1 MRQWQQRIWDILD
14 AAPEGDRLSQLE
26 SAFMLTLILLNAF
39 AVVVGTVESVAEAY
53 SQWLSAFEVFSIVIF
68 TLEYVGRLWSCVVV
82 EKYAQPVFGRLRF
95 AVSFDALVDFL
106 SILPFYLSFLVLD
119 LRILRLLRLFRLFRL
134 LKLTRYASA
143 LVLLK
148 DTLHAR
154 RAELGVTMLLLLI
167 VLIVAA
173 TLMYFA
179 EKNAQP
185 DKFADIPSAMWW
197 AVITLTTIGY
207 GDVFPVTVMGKFIGS
222 FIAILGIGFVAL
234 PTGIISVGFV
244 EELRAYRERLKK
256 EKQQHDTQSVM
267 CRCPHCG
274 KELEL
279 RLPSEHRSS

>member
-1 MRQWQQRIWDILD
+1 MHQWQQRIWDILD
-14 AAPEGDRLSQLE
+14 VAPEGDRLSQLE
-26 SAFMLTLILLNAF
+26 STFMLVLILCNAL
-39 AVVVGTVESVAEAY
+39 AVVVGSIESIEAEY
-53 SQWLSAFEVFSIVIF
+53 GKWLSAFEVFSIMIF

-82 EKYAQPVFGRLRF
+82 EKYAHPVFGRLRF
-95 AVSFDALVDFL
+95 AVSFDALVDLL
-106 SILPFYLSFLVLD
+106 SILPFYLSPLVLD

-134 LKLTRYASA
+134 LKLTRYATA

-148 DTLHAR
+148 DALHAR
-154 RAELGVTMLLLLI
+154 RAELGTTTLLMLVI
-167 VLIVAA
+167 LIVAA

-179 EKNAQP
+179 EKDAQP

-207 GDVFPVTVMGKFIGS
+207 GDVFPVTVLGKLIGG
-222 FIAILGIGFVAL
+222 FIAVLGIGFVAL

-244 EELRAYRERLKK
+244 EELRAHRERLRK
-256 EKQQHDTQSVM
+256 ETQWHDTQLVT

-279 RLPSEHRSS
+279 HFTPKERAQ